1 MFFID
6 QELACDNDKTFCTK
20 TRIVAWQ
27 SYWQDLFYMHMYR
40 QFKRI
45 NPIWKNRDNTH
56 LWDIQKHA
64 NLHTQC
70 VIMTNI
76 FQYQHLFIDCHLS
89 TQTILCNFTL
99 NIPSVTYKLSYA
111 ISNCFYAI
119 LGAFTPACITLHIS
133 SGRRYIC
140 FVCNTILYRVSFVY
154 FRHHHLY
161 THMHCHLDLRASNI
175 LISSGMI
182 ADTRW
187 IWLSNEVSWR
197 QIGDFVSFLMHHSPS
212 YGIRHLTCLICGK
225 RSIMDQ
231 TLST

>member
-1 MFFID
+1 MNGNIRPSKPRCRICREHNYHSTCFFID
-6 QELACDNDKTFCTK
+6 QQLDCDNDKTFCKK

-27 SYWQDLFYMHMYR
+27 SYWQDVFYMHMYR
-40 QFKRI
+40 QFNRI

-64 NLHTQC
+64 DLHTQC
-70 VIMTNI
+70 VIITNI

-111 ISNCFYAI
+111 ISNCFYTI

-140 FVCNTILYRVSFVY
+140 FVCNTILYRVSVVY

-161 THMHCHLDLRASNI
+161 THMHCHLDLRDRSLKHCNMPAI
-175 LISSGMI
+175 
-182 ADTRW
+182 
-187 IWLSNEVSWR
+187 
-197 QIGDFVSFLMHHSPS
+197 FL
-212 YGIRHLTCLICGK
+212 Y
-225 RSIMDQ
+225 Q
-231 TLST
+231 VEW